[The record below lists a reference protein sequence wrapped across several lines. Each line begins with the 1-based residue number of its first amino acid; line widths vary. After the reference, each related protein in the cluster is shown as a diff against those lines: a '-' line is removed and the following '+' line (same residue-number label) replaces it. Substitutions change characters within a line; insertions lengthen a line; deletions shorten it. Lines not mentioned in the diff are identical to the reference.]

1 MSETTLPK
9 PLAAYVG
16 LVVATVEDARG
27 TDRSA
32 AAAVA
37 HLPLATVVQLL
48 TARQRYDQLAVQG
61 DVIADAVVGI
71 VRQRFGSGADEADEW
86 IGEQFASLRTTTTGG
101 PNGGGSKFEQIAEEF
116 ETLIEDTLVDPLDE
130 AAERLA
136 EQQAAADEA
145 AFAPATP
152 PEAVKPKPAPKP
164 KAVKQV
170 TPAKPKPVAK
180 AAPIAKPA
188 KPAKSA
194 KPNAASAPSP
204 VLAPTPTPTPTP
216 APAPAAGPTPT
227 PLQQLD
233 SFSVAPGIGAAA
245 GGLKSASD
253 LPLADFDHMS
263 GPQLRGRLRTLDRVQ
278 LVQLLDYERAHAHR
292 VGIVLMLENRL
303 VKLNAAG

>member
-1 MSETTLPK
+1 MSETTIPK

-16 LVVATVEDARG
+16 LVVATLEDARG

-32 AAAVA
+32 AAQVA
-37 HLPLATVVQLL
+37 HLPLAAAVQLL

-61 DVIADAVVGI
+61 EVITDAVVGI

-86 IGEQFASLRTTTTGG
+86 IGEQFASLRTSKG
-101 PNGGGSKFEQIAEEF
+101 PNGGSKFERIAEEF
-116 ETLIEDTLVDPLDE
+116 ETLIEDTLVDPLEE

-145 AFAPATP
+145 TFAPATP
-152 PEAVKPKPAPKP
+152 PKVVKPKPAVAKAKP
-164 KAVKQV
+164 AA
-170 TPAKPKPVAK
+170 AKPKAK
-180 AAPIAKPA
+180 AAPVKAVKTVKPA
-188 KPAKSA
+188 KATVS
-194 KPNAASAPSP
+194 
-204 VLAPTPTPTPTP
+204 
-216 APAPAAGPTPT
+216 PAPAATPVATPEPT

-245 GGLKSASD
+245 GGLKSAGD
-253 LPLADFDHMS
+253 LPLKDFDHMS

-292 VGIVLMLENRL
+292 VGIVVMLENRL
-303 VKLNAAG
+303 VKLNAVTPQS